1 MNDVLTVQKE
11 LINEY
16 EYHLNKFTEKL
27 GLEYSISPDQNLIE
41 ILGKTIDESR
51 FKLFTINVFGPD
63 ETVGELTMTELFVP
77 KQLHHNRI
85 VFGLMNITY
94 EIAKKYDYD
103 VFITNMVSSFYHYMT
118 KVRGALPIEVE
129 NTVQLVDT
137 TILN

>member
-11 LINEY
+11 LIDEY
-16 EYHLNKFTEKL
+16 EGHLNRLTERL
-27 GLEYSISPDQNLIE
+27 GFRYSISPDQNLIE
-41 ILGKTIDESR
+41 IWGETLNEPR
-51 FKLFTINVFGPD
+51 FKMFTINVFGPD

-77 KQLHHNRI
+77 KELHYNRI

-129 NTVQLVDT
+129 NTVQLVDST
-137 TILN
+137 NLN